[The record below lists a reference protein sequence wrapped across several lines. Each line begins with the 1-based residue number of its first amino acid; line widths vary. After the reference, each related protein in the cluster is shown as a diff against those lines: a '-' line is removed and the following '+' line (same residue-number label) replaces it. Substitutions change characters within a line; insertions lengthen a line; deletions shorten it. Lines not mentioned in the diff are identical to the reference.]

1 METKQTYILFKP
13 FLIKDGKPPNNYLGK
28 ITSFSSR
35 AKKIHIGKISKDI
48 KFYQIF
54 GPFKELFEQLKMI
67 EIEDKE
73 NNQYNFEKEKDD
85 DNSNINNEYPKSFKL
100 LVQIIQ
106 LLNSN
111 VFVYVSQYIE
121 KMTLIIAVMEYS
133 SLFIND
139 STKPKTI
146 YYYPSINEIITRR
159 IVLNDYECE
168 NVTKNKINKGY
179 TIEEYK
185 ELHNT
190 NTVPDRVRSYLL
202 GPYPPSNIKDYKI
215 SKIEDYHEKI
225 ISHGN
230 LIITDINPILEN
242 IKNWILDAINIL
254 PNFTYTTIPKKN
266 QDDNEQNSKSYKEYQ
281 ESKNTHNLT
290 NLTNLTNTKL
300 VDSYESQVNNVSR
313 SSFAKKLNQQKNDRD
328 NNVNVIDNNNDN
340 DGFTKIVK
348 KKKF

>member
-1 METKQTYILFKP
+1 
-13 FLIKDGKPPNNYLGK
+13 
-28 ITSFSSR
+28 
-35 AKKIHIGKISKDI
+35 
-48 KFYQIF
+48 
-54 GPFKELFEQLKMI
+54 
-67 EIEDKE
+67 
-73 NNQYNFEKEKDD
+73 
-85 DNSNINNEYPKSFKL
+85 
-100 LVQIIQ
+100 
-106 LLNSN
+106 
-111 VFVYVSQYIE
+111 
-121 KMTLIIAVMEYS
+121 MEYS

-159 IVLNDYECE
+159 IVVNDYECE

-242 IKNWILDAINIL
+242 IKNWILDAINII
-254 PNFTYTTIPKKN
+254 PNFTYTAIPKKN

-290 NLTNLTNTKL
+290 NLTNTKS

-328 NNVNVIDNNNDN
+328 NNVNVNVIDNNNDN